1 MYYQTKTISTKLITM
16 FNQSSV
22 SDRVRERLTV
32 FLTDVSDCS
41 CSKGSVIA
49 ETLLANLARYS
60 HPNCSEAQA
69 RAVAETAYEYNI
81 NL

>member
-1 MYYQTKTISTKLITM
+1 MYQTRSISTKLIGK
-16 FNQSSV
+16 FNQASLS
-22 SDRVRERLTV
+22 REARERLTV

>member
-1 MYYQTKTISTKLITM
+1 MYQTNRISSKLIGM
-16 FNQSSV
+16 FNQASLS
-22 SDRVRERLTV
+22 REARERLTA